1 MNMRL
6 LRTIVVDSVTRL
18 CDFWK
23 FFVTYFLRKVTRMY
37 FCFWAI
43 LKNNSLQVKTDVAS
57 FWATFGNFC
66 QTFILTSGYTGWRC
80 SHFRPQRTWVR
91 VQPSA
96 IFIKNVYFLFMNKQK
111 TKIKKKGSKTA
122 HKENKSILYFK
133 IGGSKWTAGPLIFF
147 AFFYLL
153 RIRHNLPPYVRWQT
167 KLIQTLKPFYITWT
181 ITIICYSSP
190 IWRVGF
196 DSIER

>member
-1 MNMRL
+1 MHKVGTTSPRHSDLLGKESMQTYLPSAHCCSARSILSLFVTINIHLTMNMRL

-66 QTFILTSGYTGWRC
+66 QTFILTSGYTGCGTIGRAIA
-80 SHFRPQRTWVR
+80 SDTREPGFESSL
-91 VQPSA
+91 QP
-96 IFIKNVYFLFMNKQK
+96 FL
-111 TKIKKKGSKTA
+111 
-122 HKENKSILYFK
+122 
-133 IGGSKWTAGPLIFF
+133 
-147 AFFYLL
+147 
-153 RIRHNLPPYVRWQT
+153 
-167 KLIQTLKPFYITWT
+167 
-181 ITIICYSSP
+181 
-190 IWRVGF
+190 
-196 DSIER
+196 